1 MLHVVRAIPGWIMC
15 TADRCRNATTIF
27 RVDPRYV
34 LSKCRVLI
42 GIPQT
47 NRLDFRRP
55 IDCIANLIMVE
66 DAEMRHPHALPQQL
80 LGPAKRF
87 FGALEFGHVGCDGKQ
102 QSSSSNYSQRSAQ
115 KMPDTLGAVLCSN
128 IPFAVVE
135 GAVLR
140 EETIDIVFGPLP
152 TFSVCGFGPIVH
164 RLNVGKRVTG
174 VVCPPLAYLKD
185 SVFAVNGYRQGKCCD
200 Y

>member
-1 MLHVVRAIPGWIMC
+1 
-15 TADRCRNATTIF
+15 
-27 RVDPRYV
+27 
-34 LSKCRVLI
+34 
-42 GIPQT
+42 
-47 NRLDFRRP
+47 
-55 IDCIANLIMVE
+55 
-66 DAEMRHPHALPQQL
+66 
-80 LGPAKRF
+80 F

-185 SVFAVNGYRQGKCCD
+185 SVFGVNGYRQGKCCD
-200 Y
+200 NVVQSSRQDRTLPFPSSGGFHRCALSDRSLVYFTPGI